1 MPDLSLLDLVAL
13 NNGDAVTGLV
23 ESAVWSYPE
32 LAVLDAVPHPG
43 TGFDVCRRTTLP
55 TANFS
60 ASGAGNAPTKSI
72 YVLEHKPM
80 FLMEPQLQV
89 PMSIIAAQKRSVGD
103 VLTLES
109 DGVMNAAFFHLCQQ
123 FYYGNSVSAAYGG
136 SAYVADPNGYSGY
149 CDMIFGDT
157 NFEIS
162 AGGASGSSTSA
173 YLVCCHE
180 KGASLAVGNE
190 GSMNILPWVQ
200 QQVSLSNGNV
210 TQAMCSAFMGWFGLT
225 LANEWTVF
233 RVKGC
238 DGTAGH
244 TLNDSLISQIIELV
258 PVQYRINMHLFIN
271 RNGSQQL
278 QASRTSIAQQ
288 PANALG
294 TPGWSPAPTS
304 SNDIPI
310 TVTEAITNTE
320 RV

>member
-13 NNGDAVTGLV
+13 NNGDAIIGLV
-23 ESAVWSYPE
+23 ESAIWSYPE
-32 LAVLDAVPHPG
+32 LGVLDAIPHPG
-43 TGFDVCRRTTLP
+43 TGYDVCRRTLLP
-55 TANFS
+55 NVNFS
-60 ASGAGNAPTKSI
+60 ASGQGNPPTKST

-136 SAYVADPNGYSGY
+136 TDYVADPLGYSGY

-180 KGASLAVGNE
+180 KGATLAVGNE
-190 GSMNILPWVQ
+190 GSMNVLPWVQ
-200 QQVSLSNGNV
+200 QQVQLSNGNV

-225 LANEWTVF
+225 LANEWTVW
-233 RVKGC
+233 RVKGI
-238 DGTAGH
+238 DPTHAL
-244 TLNDSLISQIIELV
+244 TDNLISQLVALV
-258 PVQYRINMHLFIN
+258 PVQYRINMHLFLN
-271 RNGSQQL
+271 RVGSQSL
-278 QASRTSIAQQ
+278 QNSRTSIAQQ
-288 PANALG
+288 PANAAG
-294 TPGWSPAPTS
+294 QPGWSPAPNS